1 MPTEMNTTH
10 KREVS
15 PEFSGSSANKPYE
28 GFLVSSGAN
37 IHYFDW
43 LGSGKETHFLHA
55 NGFCSGTYAPLLKL
69 LAQDLHI
76 VASDIRGHG
85 DSDSIGIERISH
97 WDIFVNDLKNVAEQ
111 RMSPPVIGIGH
122 SLGAVTTY
130 LAAAKYPHLFSK
142 IILIEPV
149 ILPKRILRLIALMKL
164 FGIVGLIPHARI
176 ARKRKRIFEN
186 KDAAFMRFAS
196 GRGAFKT
203 WSKDFIDAY
212 LECGILEKDDE
223 KAVLKCNPETEAQ
236 IFESVPLDVWK
247 YADKIKCPVL
257 AIRGYHSDS
266 FYSDAASDLKKYIR
280 DYELE
285 TVPNAGHFL
294 PMEKPVECAKI
305 IIRFLNRRE
314 DARSGIVTP
323 L

>member
-1 MPTEMNTTH
+1 MTESFGN
-10 KREVS
+10 
-15 PEFSGSSANKPYE
+15 SANGPAE

-37 IHYFDW
+37 IHYLDW
-43 LGSGKETHFLHA
+43 QGNGKEAHFLHA
-55 NGFCSGTYAPLLKL
+55 NGFCSGTYAPLLKF
-69 LAQDLHI
+69 LAGDLRI
-76 VASDIRGHG
+76 IASDIRGHG
-85 DSDSIGIERISH
+85 DSDSLGIDRISH
-97 WDIFVNDLKNVAEQ
+97 WDIFVDDLKNVVEQ
-111 RMSPPVIGIGH
+111 TMSPPVIGIGH

-149 ILPKRILRLIALMKL
+149 ILPKRILRIICLMKL
-164 FGIVGLIPHARI
+164 FGIVGLIPLARI

-186 KDAAFMRFAS
+186 KDAAFIRFAS
-196 GRGAFKT
+196 GRGVFKS

-247 YADKIKCPVL
+247 YAGKITCPVL
-257 AIRGYHSDS
+257 AIRGCYSDS
-266 FYSDAASDLKKYIR
+266 FYADAASDLKKYIR
-280 DYELE
+280 TYELE
-285 TVPNAGHFL
+285 TVPNSGHFV

-305 IIRFLNRRE
+305 ITRFV
-314 DARSGIVTP
+314 ARQTDS
-323 L
+323 

>member
-1 MPTEMNTTH
+1 MT
-10 KREVS
+10 
-15 PEFSGSSANKPYE
+15 PEISAASSVKPAE
-28 GFLVSSGAN
+28 GFLVSSYAN
-37 IHYFDW
+37 IHYLDW
-43 LGSGKETHFLHA
+43 GGNGTEAHFLHA
-55 NGFCSGTYAPLLKL
+55 NGFCSGTYAPLLKF
-69 LAQDLHI
+69 LADDLRI

-97 WDIFVNDLKNVAEQ
+97 WDIFVDDLKNVVEQ

-130 LAAAKYPHLFSK
+130 LAAAIHPHLFSK

-149 ILPKRILRLIALMKL
+149 ILPKRILRLIGLMKL
-164 FGIVGLIPHARI
+164 FGVVGLIPHARI

-186 KDAAFMRFAS
+186 KDAAFLRFAS

-203 WSKDFIDAY
+203 WSKDFLDAY

-223 KAVLKCNPETEAQ
+223 TAVLKCNPETEAQ

-247 YADKIKCPVL
+247 YAGKIKCPVL
-257 AIRGYHSDS
+257 AIRGFHSDS
-266 FYSDAASDLKKYIR
+266 FYADAASNLKKYIR
-280 DYELE
+280 DYRLE

-294 PMEKPVECAKI
+294 PMEKPVECARI
-305 IIRFLNRRE
+305 IINFINRQKR
-314 DARSGIVTP
+314 I
-323 L
+323 